1 MEPGA
6 EFPGPKLPWQVL
18 VLSCTLTPQSGCRKS
33 RCGRRRF
40 QKNSIFHPSFFPYKV
55 FIKKFVF
62 LNFLL
67 VFVTNPNSHPT
78 SPAWDIYYPINTVRC
93 IVYVAFSDG
102 FLT

>member
-1 MEPGA
+1 MAGPGA
-6 EFPGPKLPWQVL
+6 ELHSHPAIRVQEKPPRPPALGPL
-18 VLSCTLTPQSGCRKS
+18 
-33 RCGRRRF
+33 F

-67 VFVTNPNSHPT
+67 AFVTNPNSHPT